1 MRIDLKNV
9 LQEHTS
15 DTLIEKIAALLGE
28 NTDQVK
34 KGLLSGA
41 RHLLKN
47 IAVKLTAQDGES
59 LYKSFGDG
67 SKLDKLQSHLAGGNQ
82 TVKYLTDGLDKTREL
97 LGNETDRTFQDIT
110 AHSGMRP
117 ESIPFLMGIVYPFVC
132 GILGKQKSAGLDS
145 AALQNLITSQI
156 NNLDMAQEDLI
167 EKMSDSETNASH
179 GFKESTPM
187 GSTKRKAPF
196 PPPNSDR
203 AAAAIAKA
211 ETIVVP
217 TGVSD
222 LKVGLGQAMKSS
234 KPRKRKLFP
243 YFVFLLVLFA
253 AVFLLKD
260 PVKDLIQG
268 INSGEQSPT
277 TQNLLPVTN
286 ETQVDSELTQ
296 TPVAGS
302 ELNQTENSNNPVSL
316 SSENSLQNGIVQED
330 ESAQISKE
338 ALGIKVGDNLRFT
351 LPGGVNIEV
360 PSDSLEAGIMI
371 ALASNDP
378 TIFEQINILDGINF
392 TTGSDR
398 LTDESRVQITNFAT
412 ILNAYPE
419 IKIQLRGHTDSHGS
433 VDKNFGLSKRRAEA
447 VKNSLMRLA
456 VEEKRITTKGMG
468 SIEPIAN
475 NDSPKGRA
483 ENRRIDIKFSQ

>member
-9 LQEHTS
+9 LQEHAS
-15 DTLIEKIAALLGE
+15 DMLIEKISALLGE
-28 NTDQVK
+28 NTDHVR

-41 RHLLKN
+41 RHLFRN
-47 IAVKLTAQDGES
+47 IAGKLTAQDGEN

-67 SKLDKLQSHLAGGNQ
+67 NKLDKLQSHLAGGNQ

-156 NNLDMAQEDLI
+156 NNLEMAQEDLV
-167 EKMSDSETNASH
+167 EKMSDSESSASH
-179 GFKESTPM
+179 GFKESTTM
-187 GSTKRKAPF
+187 GATKRNAPF

-234 KPRKRKLFP
+234 KPRKRKIFP
-243 YFVFLLVLFA
+243 YFVFLFILLA
-253 AVFLLKD
+253 AVFMLID
-260 PVKDLIQG
+260 PIKDLIQG
-268 INSGEQSPT
+268 INSDQQGPT
-277 TQNLLPVTN
+277 TQNLLPSTDQ
-286 ETQVDSELTQ
+286 TQADSAPTQ
-296 TPVAGS
+296 TQVAGS
-302 ELNQTENSNNPVSL
+302 ESNQIRNTNDPVDL
-316 SSENSLQNGIVQED
+316 PSENVSQNEIIE
-330 ESAQISKE
+330 ENAIAQVSKE
-338 ALGIKVGDNLRFT
+338 ALGIKVGDNLRFS
-351 LPGGVNIEV
+351 LPGDLNIEV
-360 PSDSLEAGIMI
+360 PSDSLEAGILI

-378 TIFEQINILDGINF
+378 TIFEQINILDRINF

-398 LTDESRVQITNFAT
+398 LTDESRAQITNLAT
-412 ILNAYPE
+412 ILNAYPM

-433 VDKNFGLSKRRAEA
+433 VDKNFGLSKRRADA

-456 VEEKRITTKGMG
+456 VEEKRITTQGMG

-475 NDSPKGRA
+475 NDSPRGRA